1 MAYPVLAGSVSV
13 EPRPEHQVSLVV
25 TIPVEIVDISLS
37 GVLLASNLELRVGDR
52 VQLTAAIG
60 SRALRLQVE
69 IRRVSIGSK
78 SQEGSARYYAGATFS
93 GSSAEHRAMLAQL
106 LRTR

>member
-1 MAYPVLAGSVSV
+1 MAYPAFAGSVSV
-13 EPRPEHQVSLVV
+13 EPRPEHVSLVV

-60 SRALRLQVE
+60 SQALRLEVQ
-69 IRRVSIGSK
+69 IRRVSIGRHAP
-78 SQEGSARYYAGATFS
+78 EGSARYYAGAIFT
-93 GSSAEHRAMLAQL
+93 GSSAEHRAVLAQL
-106 LRTR
+106 LKTG